1 MGGGCLRW
9 LWWLGR
15 VEVWGLLPG
24 HLPGPLDRI
33 LLGSRECEAEC
44 DACTTLEGG
53 IPLVIVLEFVGFV
66 ELFDPLLKKKVVLC
80 QLLVSFQLGEIFF
93 LARFVQV

>member
-66 ELFDPLLKKKVVLC
+66 ELFDPLLKKKSRSLSVT
-80 QLLVSFQLGEIFF
+80 
-93 LARFVQV
+93 RFVSIG